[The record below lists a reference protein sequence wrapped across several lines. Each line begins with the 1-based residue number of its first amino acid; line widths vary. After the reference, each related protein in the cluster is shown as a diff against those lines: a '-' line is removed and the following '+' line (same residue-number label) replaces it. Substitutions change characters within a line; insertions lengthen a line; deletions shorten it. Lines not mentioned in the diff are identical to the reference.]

1 MSSDFFQEAVP
12 GSVHQVLL
20 VGKMPE
26 EVPSGLQV
34 LSHVGP
40 AVEVGCFPT
49 RPGSQNHFSCR

>member
-20 VGKMPE
+20 VGKMPK

-34 LSHVGP
+34 LSHVGQGWRWDASP
-40 AVEVGCFPT
+40 
-49 RPGSQNHFSCR
+49 PGLGHNTIFACR